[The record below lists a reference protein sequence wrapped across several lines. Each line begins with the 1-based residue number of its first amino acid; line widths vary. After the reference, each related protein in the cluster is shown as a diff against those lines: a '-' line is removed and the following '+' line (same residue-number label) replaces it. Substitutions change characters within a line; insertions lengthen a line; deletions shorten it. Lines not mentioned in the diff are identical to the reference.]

1 MPRPSKRQKAA
12 IDRENRKKARSS
24 SLISIRVTEDVPD
37 CIRNP
42 SVEESGSVPDLQQP
56 NSLAQI
62 SCREDDESSTDWSLD
77 FQTMPSVDDPPS
89 SPLREYDTHT
99 MSAAIP
105 ETPLEFAFV
114 DDSFI
119 SEFDLLVEEIEGTE
133 HSEESW
139 TEPPERYAPF
149 SEERNMPVES
159 GFSSEQQKWQNAA
172 NCRAHT
178 PTEGMSPSFA
188 ACSEAEQ
195 PFSADGGSSTNA
207 TACLAEHPLPVQGI
221 GSRNA
226 ELCQVEQPCPVEIVG
241 SMCVAHC
248 QAEQPLSAG
257 GSCSTGAA
265 DIQLEKLISDGLSS
279 LCALEGAAKPF
290 GRSICT
296 RVSTRT
302 AECRSEQSFPAE
314 ESCSAKA
321 KDGHVKQPF
330 PAGIMNPSGTTDCR
344 TEQPYSVDRSIFS
357 SVEEHRTEHSF
368 PDKGACNT
376 TSHLSELAGIYL
388 KSSIYE
394 IYMDHSQITY
404 SNKNEQIKGL
414 SLFMFLI
421 VLTRKAEQRETKY
434 R

>member
-62 SCREDDESSTDWSLD
+62 SCREDDESST
-77 FQTMPSVDDPPS
+77 
-89 SPLREYDTHT
+89 
-99 MSAAIP
+99 
-105 ETPLEFAFV
+105 
-114 DDSFI
+114 
-119 SEFDLLVEEIEGTE
+119 
-133 HSEESW
+133 ESW

-149 SEERNMPVES
+149 SEERNMPVGS
-159 GFSSEQQKWQNAA
+159 GFSSEQQKWKNAA

-195 PFSADGGSSTNA
+195 PFSADGGSSTYA
-207 TACLAEHPLPVQGI
+207 TACLAEHPLPVEGI

-226 ELCQVEQPCPVEIVG
+226 ELCQVEQPCPVEIAG
-241 SMCVAHC
+241 SLCVAHC

-321 KDGHVKQPF
+321 KDGHEKVLQADDTQAVMLVESLITLDYNTGEWKTF
-330 PAGIMNPSGTTDCR
+330 RKYRELDPSQQHDATVGGTT
-344 TEQPYSVDRSIFS
+344 TGQGQPATAQQNSVVI
-357 SVEEHRTEHSF
+357 
-368 PDKGACNT
+368 
-376 TSHLSELAGIYL
+376 
-388 KSSIYE
+388 
-394 IYMDHSQITY
+394 
-404 SNKNEQIKGL
+404 
-414 SLFMFLI
+414 
-421 VLTRKAEQRETKY
+421 
-434 R
+434 